1 MFYKNLTGGPGADTF
16 VCGEGVDT
24 VTDYNETEGDTKTQ
38 DCENF

>member
-16 VCGEGVDT
+16 VCGEVDT
-24 VTDYNETEGDTKTQ
+24 VTDYNETGGDTKTQ